1 MKNLKLP
8 FSSILL
14 ILLILS
20 SCAGG
25 PTSESYDNLNAEC
38 DYVDAIMDI
47 INYLEEEFAS
57 ELDAIGN
64 DGLDAGNFDEISENR
79 KQDLCHS
86 IIITECLKQEFKDR
100 ARGQNTSM
108 TRLNFKDLQNCP
120 NYNKMAQAQDDLEDL
135 LRHESLIPY
144 ASSFPPHLQERFSAN
159 SHVWEDMEVEED
171 VGNEATPMA
180 PIEAE
185 SEQLNLNNE
194 VSFVIEESK
203 EETYENEEVESFKSF
218 YVDDSDGWVN
228 LRDRPNGEII
238 KRVDNYEVGVQMG
251 EEGDWILLRFYDG
264 TEGFIHNTRLKEAP

>member
-8 FSSILL
+8 FSSIVL

-38 DYVDAIMDI
+38 DYVDATMDI

-64 DGLDAGNFDEISENR
+64 DGLDAVNFDEISENR
-79 KQDLCHS
+79 KQELCHS
-86 IIITECLKQEFKDR
+86 IIITECLKQEFKHR
-100 ARGQNTSM
+100 ARGKNTSM
-108 TRLNFKDLQNCP
+108 TRLNFKDLKNCP
-120 NYNKMAQAQDDLEDL
+120 NFNKMKKAQDHLEDL

-159 SHVWEDMEVEED
+159 SHVWEDMKPY
-171 VGNEATPMA
+171 EAA

-185 SEQLNLNNE
+185 SEHE

-251 EEGDWILLRFYDG
+251 EEGDWILLRFEDG